1 MKTTL
6 LLDDEVH
13 RQAKQAS
20 ARLGI
25 PLTRFIEEAIRL
37 RISTDAARRAEPV
50 RKLPVCNSKGGL
62 QPGVDLDNTAELLPP
77 PERVLAMTLAL
88 CEQTDAK
95 GNLVQDAFLA
105 AHAMEHG
112 CVWITTDRDFSRFPA
127 LTWRLPGA

>member
-50 RKLPVCNSKGGL
+50 RKLPVDQSKGGL
-62 QPGVDLDNTAELLPP
+62 RPGVDLDNAAELLD
-77 PERVLAMTLAL
+77 TLDQA
-88 CEQTDAK
+88 
-95 GNLVQDAFLA
+95 
-105 AHAMEHG
+105 
-112 CVWITTDRDFSRFPA
+112 TDRAKLR
-127 LTWRLPGA
+127 

>member
-37 RISTDAARRAEPV
+37 RISTR
-50 RKLPVCNSKGGL
+50 CS
-62 QPGVDLDNTAELLPP
+62 TAGRTRSQVADPQVEGWFAT
-77 PERVLAMTLAL
+77 R
-88 CEQTDAK
+88 
-95 GNLVQDAFLA
+95 G
-105 AHAMEHG
+105 
-112 CVWITTDRDFSRFPA
+112 
-127 LTWRLPGA
+127 

>member
-37 RISTDAARRAEPV
+37 RISTDAARRDEPV
-50 RKLPVCNSKGGL
+50 RKLPVDQSKGGL
-62 QPGVDLDNTAELLPP
+62 RPGVDLDNAAELLD
-77 PERVLAMTLAL
+77 TLD
-88 CEQTDAK
+88 Q
-95 GNLVQDAFLA
+95 V
-105 AHAMEHG
+105 
-112 CVWITTDRDFSRFPA
+112 TDRSKLR
-127 LTWRLPGA
+127 

>member
-37 RISTDAARRAEPV
+37 RISTDAARRAEPI
-50 RKLPVCNSKGGL
+50 RKLPVDKSKGGL
-62 QPGVDLDNTAELLPP
+62 RPGVDLDNTAELLD
-77 PERVLAMTLAL
+77 TLD
-88 CEQTDAK
+88 Q
-95 GNLVQDAFLA
+95 V
-105 AHAMEHG
+105 
-112 CVWITTDRDFSRFPA
+112 TDRAKLR
-127 LTWRLPGA
+127 

>member
-37 RISTDAARRAEPV
+37 RISTDAARRGQPV
-50 RKLPVCNSKGGL
+50 CKLPVDKSKGGL
-62 QPGVDLDNTAELLPP
+62 RPGVDLDNTAELLD
-77 PERVLAMTLAL
+77 TLDQA
-88 CEQTDAK
+88 
-95 GNLVQDAFLA
+95 
-105 AHAMEHG
+105 
-112 CVWITTDRDFSRFPA
+112 TDRAKLR
-127 LTWRLPGA
+127 